1 MKKLFILLLF
11 LSTSCGFQPIYLE
24 KSDDNFFFKNIEL
37 IGNKRINRK
46 ILSSINFKEDKSNQT
61 LNDITLNTSKAIKE
75 TSKNSKGQITSYRMV
90 IQSHL
95 KIKNN
100 DEVVKEKIFTSD
112 YSYSNMKNKFDLSKY
127 QDDVEKNLTKR
138 IIEEILIYLRL

>member
-1 MKKLFILLLF
+1 
-11 LSTSCGFQPIYLE
+11 
-24 KSDDNFFFKNIEL
+24 
-37 IGNKRINRK
+37 
-46 ILSSINFKEDKSNQT
+46 
-61 LNDITLNTSKAIKE
+61 
-75 TSKNSKGQITSYRMV
+75 MV

-100 DEVVKEKIFTSD
+100 DEVVKEKIFISD

>member
-100 DEVVKEKIFTSD
+100 DEVVKEKIFISD